1 MIPVAGITEAAVENR
16 YAALV
21 RGPSAI
27 FPRGFLWL
35 VPVWYAALAALME
48 IKGRPPSW
56 YAPIAVGG
64 LLLGALTLLT
74 VLTTI
79 RNNAFLADEDG
90 IWLGL
95 RGGARRRF
103 GRRRRDCR
111 QLPWRELQQLKI
123 ARRHYGARLE
133 ITLLPECAPHQ
144 GRIVWRAIAA
154 LLTLLIPAAYLFRSP
169 GLLRPRSHSLRY
181 RIPLYDVRPEQL
193 RMALEP
199 LAPPTLPIVVL
210 PRWPARAMKRLRRS
224 RLATAA

>member
-1 MIPVAGITEAAVENR
+1 MENR

-35 VPVWYAALAALME
+35 IPVWYAALAALMVF
-48 IKGRPPSW
+48 KGRPPSW
-56 YAPIAVGG
+56 YGPIAVGA
-64 LLLGALTLLT
+64 LLLGAFTLLT
-74 VLTTI
+74 VLSTV
-79 RNNAFLADEDG
+79 RNNAFLADEEG

-103 GRRRRDCR
+103 ARRRRDCR
-111 QLPWRELQQLKI
+111 QLPWPELRQLKI

-133 ITLLPECAPHQ
+133 IMLLPEFAPRRGH
-144 GRIVWRAIAA
+144 IVWRAIAA

-169 GLLRPRSHSLRY
+169 GLLYPRSHSLRY
-181 RIPLYDVRPEQL
+181 RIPLYDVTPEQL
-193 RMALEP
+193 RLALEP

-210 PRWPARAMKRLRRS
+210 PRWPARALKRLRRS